1 MCRGVLT
8 GVMTR
13 TVLICLCFL
22 TEFSF
27 AIKFLMPVLL
37 CFRQTSKNDNS
48 EDLQLL
54 PQHLPK
60 S

>member
-1 MCRGVLT
+1 MCRAVLT

-13 TVLICLCFL
+13 AVLFCLCFL
-22 TEFSF
+22 TDFSF
-27 AIKFLMPVLL
+27 AIKFLMPLL
-37 CFRQTSKNDNS
+37 LFFRQTSKNDNS

-54 PQHLPK
+54 LQHLPK